1 MVVHT
6 FKPRQEDLWVWGQ
19 PSLQSKF
26 QKNRGTQRTSD
37 SKTQNKQTNK
47 QTLGK
52 MSWHDVVR
60 QGTSDGAI
68 EFIFYWLLTAGQAA
82 YPYEYFASP
91 VIFPWE
97 RPIFHLHIKD
107 SFWVKGGSMCLPLLS
122 ALRSELCRPMRA
134 GCCFSLCE
142 FLWALFSWLGGPC
155 FLGALQP
162 LRGSHTF
169 CLF

>member
-1 MVVHT
+1 
-6 FKPRQEDLWVWGQ
+6 
-19 PSLQSKF
+19 
-26 QKNRGTQRTSD
+26 
-37 SKTQNKQTNK
+37 
-47 QTLGK
+47 

-107 SFWVKGGSMCLPLLS
+107 SFWVGVEACVCLSFQL
-122 ALRSELCRPMRA
+122 
-134 GCCFSLCE
+134 
-142 FLWALFSWLGGPC
+142 
-155 FLGALQP
+155 
-162 LRGSHTF
+162 
-169 CLF
+169 